1 MVFACIENSFRSQLA
16 EALFN
21 AEAPKGWKAVSGG
34 TRPGTAVNP
43 VIHDLLAE
51 IGVEAPG
58 ATPKA
63 LDTGLFED
71 ARYFVTMGCG
81 EEACPPR
88 VTGVKHLQ
96 WEFPGAT
103 GKSLDEL
110 RHIRDGIW
118 MNARD
123 LIERAIVE
131 SESRRRRGSG
141 SVKRTA

>member
-1 MVFACIENSFRSQLA
+1 MPVVVFACIENSFRSQLA

-43 VIHDLLAE
+43 VIHALLAE
-51 IGVEAPG
+51 IGVEARG
-58 ATPKA
+58 AKPQA
-63 LDTGLFED
+63 LTAKLFED

-81 EEACPPR
+81 EEACPAG

-103 GKSLDEL
+103 GKSPDEI
-110 RHIRDGIW
+110 RQIRDGIW
-118 MNARD
+118 MNVRE
-123 LIERAIVE
+123 LLERCLVDGE
-131 SESRRRRGSG
+131 VR
-141 SVKRTA
+141 SVRKS